1 MTTPVVT
8 AVAIPFPAGVAAV
21 DLTTHGAL
29 LAVALSAGQSAPGA
43 VLTINVAVDQ
53 ATPAD
58 YQPVM
63 VNSAPGG
70 VYPRVLQIPIGLGGY
85 FPIPLDVQNLLAKIQ
100 LQVQNAGAATSVS
113 IVTTT

>member
-43 VLTINVAVDQ
+43 ILTINVAVDQ
-53 ATPAD
+53 ATPTD
-58 YQPVM
+58 YQPLM
-63 VNSAPGG
+63 INSAPGG
-70 VYPRVLQIPIGLGGY
+70 VYPRALQIPIGLGGY
-85 FPIPLDVQNLLAKIQ
+85 FPIPLEAQNLLAKIQ
-100 LQVQNAGAATSVS
+100 LQVQNAGANTSVS